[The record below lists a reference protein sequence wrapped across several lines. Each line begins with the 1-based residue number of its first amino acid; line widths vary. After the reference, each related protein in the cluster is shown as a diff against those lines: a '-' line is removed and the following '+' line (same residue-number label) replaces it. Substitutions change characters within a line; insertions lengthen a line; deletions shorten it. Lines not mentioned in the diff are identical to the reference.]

1 MPVIKKPVWK
11 ARDVAGYLFLG
22 GLAGAS
28 SVIAAAAQIT
38 RRDSLAKSLKLVST
52 AAISLSGVALV
63 HDLGRPSRF
72 INMLRVFKPTS
83 PMSMGSWLLASYA
96 PFSAAASVNA
106 LSGRFAFAGNL
117 GTAVSAFLGPGVA
130 TYTAALISDTAVP
143 AWHDAHRD
151 MPFVFAASAAA
162 SASGAGLV
170 AGPSSEVAPVRRLGI
185 AAGVCEVAAL
195 DLMRRRMGLAGE
207 AFAEAGRAKAL
218 TRASEAAVAIGVAS
232 AMLSSRSRLASAI
245 AGLGLI
251 TGSACTRFAIFEAG
265 IASADNPRYTI
276 EPQRLRREHP
286 QGPASPNQDARM
298 WV

>member
-1 MPVIKKPVWK
+1 
-11 ARDVAGYLFLG
+11 
-22 GLAGAS
+22 
-28 SVIAAAAQIT
+28 
-38 RRDSLAKSLKLVST
+38 
-52 AAISLSGVALV
+52 
-63 HDLGRPSRF
+63 
-72 INMLRVFKPTS
+72 
-83 PMSMGSWLLASYA
+83 
-96 PFSAAASVNA
+96 
-106 LSGRFAFAGNL
+106 
-117 GTAVSAFLGPGVA
+117 
-130 TYTAALISDTAVP
+130 
-143 AWHDAHRD
+143 

-195 DLMRRRMGLAGE
+195 DLMRRRMGLAAE